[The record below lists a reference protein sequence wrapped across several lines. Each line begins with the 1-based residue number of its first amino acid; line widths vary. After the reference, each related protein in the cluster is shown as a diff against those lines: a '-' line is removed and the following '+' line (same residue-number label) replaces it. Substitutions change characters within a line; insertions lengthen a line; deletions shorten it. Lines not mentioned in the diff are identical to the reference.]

1 MTMKV
6 SLVISTLNR
15 VQTLERFLE
24 HLDQQNYEN
33 FEVIIVDQNDDDRL
47 IPLIDYYQ
55 DKFTI
60 LHIHSAR
67 GVSRGRNTGIKKISG
82 DLVAFP
88 DDDCWY
94 EADLLARVVNLFTEH
109 PELDVI
115 SGRTVDAKGHTS
127 LGRFR
132 LRSGLVTRRNVFNS
146 GNTNSFFFQ
155 RKVVERINF
164 DESLGPGAGSK
175 WGSGEE
181 TDYLLNAMQMGFS
194 LYYYNDLTVFHD
206 NPIFGYD
213 ETSIQRGY
221 SYGCG
226 TGRVL
231 KKHHYPLDL
240 VLFKLMEQF
249 AGMMISLLQ
258 MNGKRFRYHQATFKG
273 RLTGWRSS
281 VDEELQ

>member
-1 MTMKV
+1 MPLKF
-6 SLVISTLNR
+6 SLIVSTLNR
-15 VQTLERFLE
+15 VQPLERFLE
-24 HLDQQNYEN
+24 HLEQQTFRN
-33 FEVIIVDQNDDDRL
+33 FELIIVDQNDDDRL
-47 IPLIDYYQ
+47 LPVLRLYQ
-55 DKFTI
+55 EKFMIIHT
-60 LHIHSAR
+60 HSAR
-67 GVSRGRNTGIKKISG
+67 GVSHGRNTGIKKISG

-94 EADLLARVVNLFTEH
+94 DKNLLKKVAVLFAEH
-109 PELDVI
+109 PDIDVI
-115 SGRTVDAKGHTS
+115 TGRTVDANGHDS

-132 LRSGLVTRRNVFNS
+132 CKSGIITRRNVFNS
-146 GNTNSFFFQ
+146 GNTNTCFF
-155 RKVVERINF
+155 RRAVVEKLTY
-164 DESLGPGAGSK
+164 DESLGVGAGSP

-206 NPIFGYD
+206 NPIVGYD